1 MARPATKRIKFGTS
15 EKARRKTNHFINA
28 ILRAFD
34 GIIAHAPHG
43 YGVPF
48 TAPICTGDNV
58 MTQLH
63 DEVIQVG
70 GPLALHNC
78 KANL

>member
-34 GIIAHAPHG
+34 GIIAHAPHLRSDQRQATIDVLAP
-43 YGVPF
+43 GVKRVNEALVDP
-48 TAPICTGDNV
+48 P
-58 MTQLH
+58 
-63 DEVIQVG
+63 QV
-70 GPLALHNC
+70 PDVPSFALPE
-78 KANL
+78 